1 MNLSKADVD
10 FIKHKIIKVEY
21 DINIIK
27 TIQVDIKNILCE
39 TKELLN
45 KYHDVKEIPKSK
57 GWLWD

>member
-1 MNLSKADVD
+1 MNLSKEDIE

-27 TIQVDIKNILCE
+27 TIQVDMKNILGE
-39 TKELLN
+39 TKALLN
-45 KYHDVKEIPKSK
+45 KYHEVKEVPKIK

>member
-1 MNLSKADVD
+1 MNLSKEDIE

-39 TKELLN
+39 TKELLKLN
-45 KYHDVKEIPKSK
+45 MI
-57 GWLWD
+57 LI